1 MLYHLTKNFLF
12 RKLVT
17 LLMSTYW
24 KEAINNIKI
33 DLRSRND
40 ALSFDKISFLGN

>member
-1 MLYHLTKNFLF
+1 MLT
-12 RKLVT
+12 
-17 LLMSTYW
+17 STYW

-40 ALSFDKISFLGN
+40 ALSFDKIFLFKKLVTC